1 MKTTEM
7 VYLVCYD
14 VSDNRCRSRLAKKLE
29 IYGLRIQMSVFEC
42 VLTQIQCDRIVEFI
56 NKTIDGETDRVRLYP
71 LTEAVRAKVIIL
83 GLTPEIAIDD
93 DVFIL

>member
-1 MKTTEM
+1 MKTTET

-14 VSDNRCRSRLAKKLE
+14 VSDDRRRSRLAKKLE

-42 VLTQIQCDRIVEFI
+42 VLTAPQCDRIMEFI
-56 NKTIDGETDRVRLYP
+56 NKTIDEETDRVRLYP
-71 LTEAVRAKVIIL
+71 LTQAAREKVIIL